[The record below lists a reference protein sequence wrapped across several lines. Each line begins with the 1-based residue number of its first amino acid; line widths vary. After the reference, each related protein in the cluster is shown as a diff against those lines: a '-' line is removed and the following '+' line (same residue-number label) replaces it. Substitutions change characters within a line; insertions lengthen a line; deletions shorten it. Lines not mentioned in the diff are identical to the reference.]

1 MRFQT
6 RQCVQA
12 FAAMAAMAGAC
23 AGQGV
28 IAPPPAQGWKFT
40 VGLGLISQP
49 KYPGSSDRMQSALP
63 LFSADY
69 GRFFVGGAP
78 GAGLPAGAG
87 AYLVQDGPWRLGLG
101 VGANL
106 RAPRRESDDPHLLGL
121 GDVEGTEFG
130 SLFGSYS
137 KPWFSARAGLVTD
150 IGGRH
155 QGTRLAL
162 DLDGRFSPVHD
173 LMLSAGPGLTWADSQ
188 YTRTFFGIDAGQG
201 DRSGLPTH
209 AAGNGVNLVRFSLGA
224 DYRLSPAWAV
234 GLHLTAASLRGDAA
248 DSPIT
253 ERKAQNSFGL
263 FGSYRF

>member
-12 FAAMAAMAGAC
+12 LAVMVAMAGAC
-23 AGQGV
+23 AGQG
-28 IAPPPAQGWKFT
+28 ILPPPPTQGWKFT
-40 VGLGLISQP
+40 AGLGIISQP
-49 KYPGSSDRMQSALP
+49 KYPGSSERMNFALP

-106 RAPRRESDDPHLLGL
+106 RAPRREADDPHLHGL
-121 GDVEGTEFG
+121 GDVQGTEVG
-130 SLFGSYS
+130 SLFGSYN
-137 KPWFSARAGLVTD
+137 KPWLSARASVVTD

-162 DLDGRFSPVHD
+162 DLDGRFSPVHN

-188 YTRTFFGIDAGQG
+188 YTRTFFGIDDGQSA
-201 DRSGLPTH
+201 RSGLPTH
-209 AAGNGVNLVRFSLGA
+209 AAGSGVNLVRFSLGA
-224 DYRLSPAWAV
+224 DYQLSPAWAV
-234 GLHLTAASLRGDAA
+234 GLRLTAASLRGDAA

-253 ERKAQNSFGL
+253 ERQAQNTLAL
-263 FGSYRF
+263 FGSYHF